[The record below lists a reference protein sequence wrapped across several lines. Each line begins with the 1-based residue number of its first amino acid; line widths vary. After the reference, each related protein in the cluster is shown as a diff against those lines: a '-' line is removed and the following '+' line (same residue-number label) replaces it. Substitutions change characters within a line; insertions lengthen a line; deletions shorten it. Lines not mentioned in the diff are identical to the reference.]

1 MRSDDDSLPTNG
13 GGLEALLIAAKFIE
27 EQYEE
32 KEEYEFIRLNEILNG
47 KDEPL
52 SRGNRDL
59 PSTHDHTY
67 TLPKQEIPDIKNG
80 RNKKEKK
87 MKARL
92 KECYETLRNQLPLD
106 VHEEKTYTTVIHNA
120 VWNIASL
127 QREGKQ
133 FEQEIENLTVKNL
146 AHKHTLSVLKD
157 DSIAYSENVDLNN
170 VLQAMLELKSGRVCD
185 LVSSQKV
192 ETRFDKNTM
201 YNSLSSASGNRPLQ
215 SDSDIVR
222 AQILESLSSSCH
234 LKTTPVRTRLPSNT
248 VSELPADTP
257 FLRSHISDD
266 ARVEDKN
273 RDSNYNILTH
283 SKHST
288 GDVNTFRLPL
298 KVVQLRNPFLLP
310 TPFHSPDLNN
320 LTHVLLQQPHL
331 VKPAA
336 SPSEVTNNSVQY

>member
-1 MRSDDDSLPTNG
+1 MRSDDDSSPTSVG
-13 GGLEALLIAAKFIE
+13 GVEALLAAAKFIE
-27 EQYEE
+27 EQHEE
-32 KEEYEFIRLNEILNG
+32 KEEYEFIRLSEILNG

-52 SRGNRDL
+52 SHENSDF

-67 TLPKQEIPDIKNG
+67 TLTKQEIPDIKNG
-80 RNKKEKK
+80 RNKKDKE

-92 KECYETLRNQLPLD
+92 RECYETLRNQLPLD
-106 VHEEKTYTTVIHNA
+106 VREEKTYTIVIHNA

-133 FEQEIENLTVKNL
+133 LEQEVENVTVTNL
-146 AHKHTLSVLKD
+146 AYKHTLSVLKD
-157 DSIAYSENVDLNN
+157 DLIAHSENVDLNN

-192 ETRFDKNTM
+192 ETGFDKNTV
-201 YNSLSSASGNRPLQ
+201 YNSLSSSSGNHPLQ
-215 SDSDIVR
+215 PDSDTVQ
-222 AQILESLSSSCH
+222 AQILESLSSSRH
-234 LKTTPVRTRLPSNT
+234 LKTNSVQTRLPSNT
-248 VSELPADTP
+248 VSELPGDAP
-257 FLRSHISDD
+257 FVGSHISDN
-266 ARVEDKN
+266 ARVEDN

-298 KVVQLRNPFLLP
+298 KVVQLRDPFLLR
-310 TPFHSPDLNN
+310 TPFHSPDLHSF
-320 LTHVLLQQPHL
+320 THELHQQPHL

-336 SPSEVTNNSVQY
+336 SLSEVTNNSI

>member
-1 MRSDDDSLPTNG
+1 MRSDDDSSPTSIG
-13 GGLEALLIAAKFIE
+13 GVEALLTAAKFIE
-27 EQYEE
+27 EQDEE
-32 KEEYEFIRLNEILNG
+32 KEEYELIRLNEILNG

-52 SRGNRDL
+52 SQENGDF

-67 TLPKQEIPDIKNG
+67 KLTKQEIPDIKNG
-80 RNKKEKK
+80 RNKKDIK

-106 VHEEKTYTTVIHNA
+106 VREEKTYTIVIHNA

-157 DSIAYSENVDLNN
+157 DLIAHSENVDLNN

-185 LVSSQKV
+185 QVSSQKV
-192 ETRFDKNTM
+192 ETRFDKNTV
-201 YNSLSSASGNRPLQ
+201 YNSLSSTSRNHPLQ
-215 SDSDIVR
+215 SDSDTVR
-222 AQILESLSSSCH
+222 AQILESLSSSRH
-234 LKTTPVRTRLPSNT
+234 LKTTPFQTCLPSNT

-298 KVVQLRNPFLLP
+298 KVVQLRDPFVLP

-320 LTHVLLQQPHL
+320 FTHELLQQPHL

-336 SPSEVTNNSVQY
+336 SPREVTNDSVQY